1 MKKYRQYLAGFGWRG
16 VGDWKSTGGSDKG
29 RENEKGSER
38 GMDIVK
44 RIVKK

>member
-1 MKKYRQYLAGFGWRG
+1 MERGEGIEEYR
-16 VGDWKSTGGSDKG
+16 GSDKG